1 MDLPWGDERS
11 KQFVTNVGLVTSNG
25 PFADDIMAC
34 EWTHHVSYSPGL
46 IVVCIRSGDA
56 THENIKQTKEFGVS
70 LCAVDQSVMSSVSGG
85 YSGSNYDKIKALKDL
100 GFEFYNAKKIRT
112 LMVKGAAMNAEC
124 KLVNEYSLGDHTM
137 FVGEVVE
144 ASNNPDKEPLGFYN
158 GRYWIMDKNV
168 VKPSQEE
175 RERVRNIVEK
185 FKKGV

>member
-1 MDLPWGDERS
+1 MDLPWGDEITD
-11 KQFVTNVGLVTSNG
+11 KFITNVGLVTSTG
-25 PFADDIMAC
+25 PFGHDAMAC
-34 EWTHHVSYSPGL
+34 EWTHHVSYTPGL
-46 IVVCIRSGDA
+46 IVVCIRPNDA

-70 LCAVDQSVMSSVSGG
+70 LCATDQSAMSSIAGG
-85 YSGSNYDKIKALKDL
+85 YSGKQYDKIKALKDL
-100 GFEFYNAKKIRT
+100 GFEFYEGKKIKA

-137 FVGEVVE
+137 FVGEVVD
-144 ASNNPDKEPLGFYN
+144 ATNNPDKVPLAYHSR
-158 GRYWIMDKNV
+158 RYWIMDKNV